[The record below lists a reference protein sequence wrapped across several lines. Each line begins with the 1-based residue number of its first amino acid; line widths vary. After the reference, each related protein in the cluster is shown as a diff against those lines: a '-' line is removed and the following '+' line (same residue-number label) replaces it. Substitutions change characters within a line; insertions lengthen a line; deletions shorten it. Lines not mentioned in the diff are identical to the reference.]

1 MQPLHEQ
8 SVAEL
13 SRLIGRRAVSP
24 VEVAKSCLD
33 RIESCNAKVNAVV
46 TLQAE
51 QALVEA
57 RAAEAEIARG
67 DRRGDL
73 HGIPVAHKD
82 LYWTRQLRTTAG
94 SQLRAEFLPDE
105 DATTVARL
113 RAAVWSCWV
122 S

>member
-13 SRLIGRRAVSP
+13 SRLIERRAVSP
-24 VEVAKSCLD
+24 VEIATSCLD
-33 RIESCNAKVNAVV
+33 RIEACNAKVNAVV

-51 QALVEA
+51 QALAEA
-57 RAAEAEIARG
+57 HAAEAEIGRG
-67 DRRGDL
+67 DRRSDL

-82 LYWTRQLRTTAG
+82 LYGHGSCEPPLVLDFGQILCRMRTPLRSRG
-94 SQLRAEFLPDE
+94 CGRP
-105 DATTVARL
+105 
-113 RAAVWSCWV
+113 VWFCWA